1 MGGGLM
7 QLVITGHAMEQ
18 FILTNASINYYK
30 YVYKKH
36 TNFSM
41 ENHEI
46 TPINNGNNGLF
57 RSATMTYEI
66 KRHGDLLSNIF
77 LSFKVPDIYST
88 NDFKFRWVNNLG
100 FNYIHRVY
108 FIISG
113 QTIETIYGEWMN
125 IWNELTNKDGTTYN
139 KLIGNI
145 PEYTDPVTTNPKVTI
160 INNKI
165 ITVNYPATSILTDTI
180 PSIKEREIQV
190 PLHFWFTRNPSLA
203 LPLLK
208 LANNEIKIVVET
220 NLNAIEGLY
229 TIWSEKLNTH
239 VSSYLYNKINPNNKI
254 NIYNFIKYDGVLN
267 TFDVNN
273 KLHLTYVFLDNIERS
288 RMLMDT
294 NTINYVIDTVKKA
307 IGDGSDGKYNI
318 TNANN
323 HIKEYIWTI
332 RRSDIINNFNNY
344 INYTAQHTY
353 NESMGILKKATIS
366 WINQTERVEYD
377 ANFYNQI
384 QPYYN
389 HTNIPR
395 TGIYCY
401 SFALFPEK
409 INTSGSYNNSKI
421 TTSLQ
426 LELNDYTNNQS
437 YTNMINSINSLTNS
451 VEKITYDVSIF
462 IKEINIL
469 SVINGQARL
478 KYV

>member
-1 MGGGLM
+1 M
-7 QLVITGHAMEQ
+7 QLVITGHEMDE

-46 TPINNGNNGLF
+46 TPVNNGNIGLL
-57 RSATMTYEI
+57 RNASMTYEI
-66 KRHGDLLSNIF
+66 KRHGDLLSNMC
-77 LSFKVPDIYST
+77 LSFKIPAIYSS
-88 NDFKFRWVNNLG
+88 NELKFRWVNNLG
-100 FNYIHRVY
+100 FNYIHRAYIV
-108 FIISG
+108 IAG

-125 IWNELTNKDGTTYN
+125 IWNELTNKDGISYN

-145 PEYTDPVTTNPKVTI
+145 DEYTKPSTTNPKITI
-160 INNKI
+160 ISNKI
-165 ITVNYPATSILTDTI
+165 ITLNYPSKNVLTDTI

-208 LANNEIKIVVET
+208 LANNEIKLVVET
-220 NLNAIEGLY
+220 NLNAIESLY
-229 TIWSEKLNTH
+229 TVWSDKLNTY
-239 VSSYLYNKINPNNKI
+239 VSSKLYNRMNTSNKI
-254 NIYNFIKYDGVLN
+254 SIYNFIKNDPVSSP
-267 TFDVNN
+267 FDVNN
-273 KLHLTYVFLDNIERS
+273 KLHLTYVFLDTIERS
-288 RMLMDT
+288 RILMNN
-294 NTINYVIDTVKKA
+294 NTINYVIDTVKLA
-307 IGDGSDGKYNI
+307 MGDGGYGKYNI

-323 HIKEYIWTI
+323 HVKEYIWTI
-332 RRSDIINNFNNY
+332 RRSDIITNFNNY
-344 INYTAQHTY
+344 TNYTASHIY
-353 NESMGILKKATIS
+353 NESMGILKKAKIK
-366 WINQTERVEYD
+366 WINQTDRVDYD
-377 ANFYNQI
+377 ANYYNQI

-426 LELNDYTNNQS
+426 LELNDYADDIE
-437 YTNMINSINSLTNS
+437 YTNMINNINLYTNN
-451 VEKITYDVSIF
+451 VENVTYDVSIF

-469 SVINGQARL
+469 AVINGQARL